1 MYACMYA
8 CMHVCM
14 YACMHVCIGMY
25 EVLVAWGD
33 GRATNE
39 EGKSAEDASLRGI
52 GSPACLAAASE
63 CQAADPAAQRLLD
76 AVASLMPPGPVGA
89 FAAAGGPDQSLE
101 GVVTDWRGN
110 EGFGYIQFQ
119 DGRRARVLRD
129 AVLGAELRTGDA
141 VVGDVAGDASSPGSW
156 VAVNVR
162 VAPSAAVEADL
173 QRSLAAAVGSLMS
186 SGALAGGQTL
196 ASLGHAVQGG
206 EDAVV
211 SEWNEAGGYGFLTTG
226 DGRRAFI
233 HRSML
238 GQLPGQGLAVGSTM
252 RVTVKPDPRNP
263 GKWTVDQVVAQ
274 PPGAPQGAAPPMGD
288 TASGTVA
295 SWNEDGGYGFLDM
308 EDGRR
313 AYIHRS
319 MFGGAGSLAVGS
331 RLLVSTRPDSRNPGK
346 LCVGEVLAGDIVD
359 SGAGPPAKR
368 ARPG

>member
-1 MYACMYA
+1 MSN
-8 CMHVCM
+8 H
-14 YACMHVCIGMY
+14 
-25 EVLVAWGD
+25 
-33 GRATNE
+33 
-39 EGKSAEDASLRGI
+39 SA
-52 GSPACLAAASE
+52 P
-63 CQAADPAAQRLLD
+63 LLD
-76 AVASLMPPGPVGA
+76 RFVHAVLRSHGLEHEEVDEEVGA
-89 FAAAGGPDQSLE
+89 RVPGRTWVRGAARAPRRASP
-101 GVVTDWRGN
+101 
-110 EGFGYIQFQ
+110 GFGYIQFQ

-211 SEWNEAGGYGFLTTG
+211 SEWNE
-226 DGRRAFI
+226 
-233 HRSML
+233 
-238 GQLPGQGLAVGSTM
+238 GLAVGSTM

>member
-252 RVTVKPDPRNP
+252 RVTVKPDPRISIVELIP
-263 GKWTVDQVVAQ
+263 I
-274 PPGAPQGAAPPMGD
+274 
-288 TASGTVA
+288 ASGPGHLGPTSPP
-295 SWNEDGGYGFLDM
+295 SWLGMG
-308 EDGRR
+308 
-313 AYIHRS
+313 
-319 MFGGAGSLAVGS
+319 
-331 RLLVSTRPDSRNPGK
+331 
-346 LCVGEVLAGDIVD
+346 
-359 SGAGPPAKR
+359 PAKQQS
-368 ARPG
+368 